1 MYRLHGEFC
10 ANHPWE
16 VIVATLTLGTCLFT
30 IDTKGYFSR
39 YTRPEPGDVNID
51 TVVMTLVRCVAILYS
66 YYKFRNLKKQGS
78 LFLIVP
84 GVFTVVSSFIFSTSA
99 ISCFVGDV
107 TDVKDALFCFLI
119 LIDLSKAIKLA
130 QFALSGERHQI
141 KANIARGLGVLGPT
155 LTLDTI
161 VETLLISVGT
171 LSGIRRLEILC
182 YYASVSVIVNYILFM
197 SFYPACLSLVLELY
211 DNLGSKIKIPW
222 DFNKIS
228 EDEKPN
234 PVIQRVKII
243 MSAGLAIVHLQNRWT
258 DKEENMPLIIEEYND
273 IKESQIYYLNYFNI
287 SADQIVVFILL
298 VALTVK
304 FMFFEED
311 DFVTEPKDEEL
322 KLKKKT
328 EKSDIFDTQKEGR
341 SREECLDIFKRDN
354 SVDILR
360 DDEIEGLIDCGTV
373 SCYTL
378 EKFVED
384 KERAVRIRRLVLG
397 KKLKKL
403 SAMKNLPY
411 EDYDYD
417 KVFGACC
424 ENVIGFVPLPVG
436 FAGPLLLDGE
446 MVHVP
451 MATTEG
457 CLVASTN
464 RGCRAVLTKGVRSRL
479 VDDGMTRGPVVRF
492 QNIDKASDALKWIN
506 DPYNFDK
513 IKKSFDST
521 SRFAK
526 LTKVQ
531 VKIAGRLL
539 YVRFVAT
546 TGDAMGMNMVSKGT
560 EAALNRIQQVFPDME
575 ILSLSGNYCADKKPT
590 AVNWIEGRG
599 KYVVCEAVV
608 SAEDVQ
614 KVLKTSVHA
623 LIDLNISKNLV
634 GSAVAGSIGGFN
646 AHAANIVSAVY
657 IATGQ
662 DPAQVV
668 TSSNCIT
675 LMESTGVY
683 GEDLYISCTMP
694 SIEVGTV
701 GGGTQLPAQS
711 TCLEL
716 LGVMGSNRACPGH
729 NAGKLARVICAT
741 VLAGELSLMSALA
754 SGHLV
759 RSHLKHNRSAQCL
772 TKSS

>member
-30 IDTKGYFSR
+30 IDSKFYLLSHA
-39 YTRPEPGDVNID
+39 RPEPGDINID

-66 YYKFRNLKKQGS
+66 YYKFRTLKKQGS
-78 LFLIVP
+78 LFLGVP
-84 GVFTVVSSFIFSTSA
+84 GIFTVISSFIFSSSA
-99 ISCFVGDV
+99 ISCFGGDV
-107 TDVKDALFCFLI
+107 SDVKDALFCFLL
-119 LIDLSKAIKLA
+119 LIDLSKATKLA

-141 KANIARGLGVLGPT
+141 KANIARGLGVLGPS

-171 LSGIRRLEILC
+171 LSGIRRLELLC
-182 YYASVSVIVNYILFM
+182 YFASVSVIVNYIVFM

-211 DNLGSKIKIPW
+211 DNFGSKIPW

-258 DKEENMPLIIEEYND
+258 DKEENMPLIIEEYNNEMKD
-273 IKESQIYYLNYFNI
+273 SPSSYFHYFRV

-304 FMFFEED
+304 FMFFEEE
-311 DFVTEPKDEEL
+311 DFVTDTEPKPVPVKSKKLEKIAAVEENR
-322 KLKKKT
+322 
-328 EKSDIFDTQKEGR
+328 EGR
-341 SREECLDIFKRDN
+341 SKEECLDIFKRDN
-354 SVDILR
+354 ALDILH
-360 DDEIEGLIDCGTV
+360 DDEIESLIGVGSV
-373 SCYTL
+373 SSHTL
-378 EKFVED
+378 EKYVED
-384 KERAVRIRRLVLG
+384 KERAVKIRRIVLG
-397 KKLKKL
+397 KQLKKL
-403 SAMKNLPY
+403 NVLRKLPY
-411 EDYDYD
+411 EHYDYD
-417 KVFGACC
+417 KVYGACC
-424 ENVIGFVPLPVG
+424 ENVIGYVPVPLG
-436 FAGPLLLDGE
+436 IAGPLNLDGE
-446 MVHVP
+446 TIQVP

-464 RGCRAVLTKGVRSRL
+464 RGCRAVAARGVISRL

-492 QNIDKASDALKWIN
+492 ENIDKSAAALKWIN
-506 DPYNFDK
+506 DPHNFDR
-513 IKKSFDST
+513 IKNSFDST

-539 YVRFVAT
+539 YIRFVAT

-560 EAALNRIQQVFPDME
+560 EAALNRIQQNFPDME
-575 ILSLSGNYCADKKPT
+575 ILSLSGNYCADKKAT

-599 KYVVCEAVV
+599 KYVVCEAVIA
-608 SAEDVQ
+608 AEDVRTI
-614 KVLKTSVHA
+614 LKTSVA
-623 LIDLNISKNLV
+623 AMVDLNISKNLI

-646 AHAANIVSAVY
+646 AHAANIVTAVY

-668 TSSNCIT
+668 TSANCIT
-675 LMESTGVY
+675 LMEPTGSTN
-683 GEDLYISCTMP
+683 EDLYISVTMP
-694 SIEVGTV
+694 SVEVGTV

-711 TCLEL
+711 SCLEL
-716 LGVMGSNRACPGH
+716 LDVQGSNRLQPGR
-729 NAGKLARVICAT
+729 NAGKLARIICAT
-741 VLAGELSLMSALA
+741 VLAGELSLMAALA

-772 TKSS
+772 TRNS

>member
-30 IDTKGYFSR
+30 IDSKFYLLSHA
-39 YTRPEPGDVNID
+39 RPEPGDINID
-51 TVVMTLVRCVAILYS
+51 TVVMTLVR
-66 YYKFRNLKKQGS
+66 F
-78 LFLIVP
+78 P
-84 GVFTVVSSFIFSTSA
+84 GIFTVISSFIFSSSA
-99 ISCFVGDV
+99 ISCFGGDV
-107 TDVKDALFCFLI
+107 SDVKDALFCFLL
-119 LIDLSKAIKLA
+119 LIDLSKATKLA

-141 KANIARGLGVLGPT
+141 KANIARGLGVLGPS

-171 LSGIRRLEILC
+171 LSGIRRLELLC
-182 YYASVSVIVNYILFM
+182 YFASVSVIVNYIVFM

-211 DNLGSKIKIPW
+211 DNFGSKIPW

-258 DKEENMPLIIEEYND
+258 DKEENMPLIIEEYNNEMKD
-273 IKESQIYYLNYFNI
+273 SPSSYFHYFRV

-304 FMFFEED
+304 FMFFEEE
-311 DFVTEPKDEEL
+311 DFVTDTEPKPVPVKSKKLEKIAAVEENR
-322 KLKKKT
+322 
-328 EKSDIFDTQKEGR
+328 EGR
-341 SREECLDIFKRDN
+341 SKEECLDIFKRDN
-354 SVDILR
+354 ALDILH
-360 DDEIEGLIDCGTV
+360 DDEIESLIGVGSV
-373 SCYTL
+373 SSHTL
-378 EKFVED
+378 EKYVED
-384 KERAVRIRRLVLG
+384 KERAVKIRRIV
-397 KKLKKL
+397 
-403 SAMKNLPY
+403 Y
-411 EDYDYD
+411 
-417 KVFGACC
+417 GACC
-424 ENVIGFVPLPVG
+424 ENVIGYVPVPLG
-436 FAGPLLLDGE
+436 IAGPLNLDGE
-446 MVHVP
+446 TIQVP

-464 RGCRAVLTKGVRSRL
+464 RGCRAVAARGVISRL

-492 QNIDKASDALKWIN
+492 ENIDKSAAALKWIN
-506 DPYNFDK
+506 DPHNFDR
-513 IKKSFDST
+513 IKNSFDST

-539 YVRFVAT
+539 YIRFVAT

-560 EAALNRIQQVFPDME
+560 EAALNRIQQNFPDME
-575 ILSLSGNYCADKKPT
+575 ILSLSGNYCADKKAT

-599 KYVVCEAVV
+599 KYVVCEAVIA
-608 SAEDVQ
+608 AEDVRTI
-614 KVLKTSVHA
+614 LKTSVA
-623 LIDLNISKNLV
+623 AMVDLNISKNLI

-646 AHAANIVSAVY
+646 AHAANIVTAVY

-668 TSSNCIT
+668 TSANCIT
-675 LMESTGVY
+675 LMEPTGSTN
-683 GEDLYISCTMP
+683 EDLYISVTMP
-694 SIEVGTV
+694 SVEVGTV

-711 TCLEL
+711 SCLEL
-716 LGVMGSNRACPGH
+716 LDVQGSNRLQPGR
-729 NAGKLARVICAT
+729 NAGKLARIICAT
-741 VLAGELSLMSALA
+741 VLAGELSLMAALA

-759 RSHLKHNRSAQCL
+759 RSHLKHNRSAQFTFNDRPFSVTL
-772 TKSS
+772 HSK

>member
-30 IDTKGYFSR
+30 IDTKGYLLSR
-39 YTRPEPGDVNID
+39 TRSEPGDVNID
-51 TVVMTLVRCVAILYS
+51 IVVMTLVRCVAILYS

-78 LFLIVP
+78 LFLIFP
-84 GVFTVVSSFIFSTSA
+84 GIFTVVSSFICSTSA
-99 ISCFVGDV
+99 ISCFGGDV
-107 TDVKDALFCFLI
+107 SDVKDALFCFLL

-130 QFALSGERHQI
+130 QFALSGDREQV
-141 KANIARGLGVLGPT
+141 KANIARGLGVLGPS

-171 LSGIRRLEILC
+171 LSGIRRLELLC
-182 YYASVSVIVNYILFM
+182 YYATVSVIVNYVMFM

-234 PVIQRVKII
+234 PVVQRVKII

-258 DKEENMPLIIEEYND
+258 DKEENYPLINEEYIE
-273 IKESQIYYLNYFNI
+273 IKESQYLISFFKI

-304 FMFFEED
+304 FMFFEEE
-311 DFVTEPKDEEL
+311 DFVTEPPKERP
-322 KLKKKT
+322 KKKI
-328 EKSDIFDTQKEGR
+328 EKFDVENDKKEGR
-341 SREECLDIFKRDN
+341 SKEECLDIFKRDN

-360 DDEIEGLIDCGTV
+360 DEEIEGLIEGGAV

-384 KERAVRIRRLVLG
+384 KERAVKIRRVILG
-397 KKLKKL
+397 KKLKK
-403 SAMKNLPY
+403 MGVFRNVPF
-411 EDYDYD
+411 EHFDYD

-424 ENVIGFVPLPVG
+424 ENVVGYVPIPLGVV
-436 FAGPLLLDGE
+436 GPLFLDGE

-464 RGCRAVLTKGVRSRL
+464 RGCRAVLSRGVTSRL

-492 QNIDKASDALKWIN
+492 QNIDKAAAALKWIN
-506 DPYNFDK
+506 DVNNFDK

-539 YVRFVAT
+539 YIRFVAT

-560 EAALNRIQQVFPDME
+560 EAALNRVQQVFPDME

-599 KYVVCEAVV
+599 KYVVCEAIV
-608 SAEDVQ
+608 SKEDVSR
-614 KVLKTSVHA
+614 VLKTTVPA
-623 LIDLNISKNLV
+623 LIDLNISKNLI

-646 AHAANIVSAVY
+646 AHAANIVTAVY

-675 LMESTGVY
+675 LMEAS

-701 GGGTQLPAQS
+701 GGGTQLSAQS
-711 TCLEL
+711 SCLEL
-716 LGVMGSNRACPGH
+716 LGVQGSNRAFPGH
-729 NAGKLARVICAT
+729 NAGQLARVICAT
-741 VLAGELSLMSALA
+741 VLTGELSLMSALA

-772 TKSS
+772 SQSS